1 VLDAGHGA
9 RALSLIAEI
18 LGDEGKTA
26 SVAISGELLAES
38 PRRTSGV
45 KALVSLELSDAE
57 QLPFPDSA
65 FDSSTA
71 DSTLHHLAHPIMALQ
86 ELVRVTRPGG
96 WIVVSEPDWRS
107 FKIFPCRKEL
117 AEAIIGRQ
125 CDSIRHVSIGPAL
138 ESMFMAVGLSDLHPQ
153 TGTVKLREF
162 LAACRLFCLDR
173 AVKLAIECGDITSE
187 EGQEWLDILRQAS
200 DAGLFA
206 ASMTGY
212 TVAGRKAA

>member
-1 VLDAGHGA
+1 MRSDVFGTSWLETDGAATSEDLVHSRKPGNSVKSVDSYQPGSPARLHLCSGRQVLDAGHGA

-71 DSTLHHLAHPIMALQ
+71 DSTLHHLAHPI
-86 ELVRVTRPGG
+86 
-96 WIVVSEPDWRS
+96 
-107 FKIFPCRKEL
+107 
-117 AEAIIGRQ
+117 
-125 CDSIRHVSIGPAL
+125 
-138 ESMFMAVGLSDLHPQ
+138 
-153 TGTVKLREF
+153 
-162 LAACRLFCLDR
+162 
-173 AVKLAIECGDITSE
+173 
-187 EGQEWLDILRQAS
+187 
-200 DAGLFA
+200 
-206 ASMTGY
+206 
-212 TVAGRKAA
+212 